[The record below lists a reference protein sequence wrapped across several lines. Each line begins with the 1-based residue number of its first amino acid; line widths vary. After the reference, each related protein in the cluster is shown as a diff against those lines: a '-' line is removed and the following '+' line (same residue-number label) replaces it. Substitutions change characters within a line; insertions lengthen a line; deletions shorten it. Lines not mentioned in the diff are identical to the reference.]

1 MKTPKII
8 PRGSQILVKPDPEKD
23 RKSKS
28 GLLTP
33 DNVEQERKAYGEV
46 IAVGPKI
53 QDVKPGDRVVYG
65 VYAGENIS
73 FGDDEKKVD
82 YKLFFDQKVLAILK

>member
-33 DNVEQERKAYGEV
+33 DNVEQERKAYEFVYLGEMHANQLV
-46 IAVGPKI
+46 TAAP
-53 QDVKPGDRVVYG
+53 
-65 VYAGENIS
+65 
-73 FGDDEKKVD
+73 
-82 YKLFFDQKVLAILK
+82 